1 MRLTSIL
8 LLELLVGTV
17 VHPKATIFAV
27 AGPIVIGS
35 NCIIEEGA
43 VIVNRCVFK
52 LQLELTS
59 LSVLTLPLVTSLTA
73 LLPDSASHSRKEIMR
88 IGDLN
93 LFSVQSRVESPVVGN
108 FNTFLPKSQ
117 TASTVRISNCCV
129 VGAGC
134 ALLPTLSSEE
144 EEEGVEGR
152 REDEVLEPYTVL
164 YLTSDGDGEEGR
176 TVNRRTWDG
185 KGEEGERDLRMK
197 HVEYLRE
204 VSGLS
209 SLSALFSGGR
219 SSGEGGK
226 GGDAFDTSS

>member
-1 MRLTSIL
+1 MRLQPFVLSSAAEAELGFL
-8 LLELLVGTV
+8 LTLLGTV

-43 VIVNRCVFK
+43 VIVNRCVSNLSWSCSPSSFD
-52 LQLELTS
+52 S
-59 LSVLTLPLVTSLTA
+59 LRLAHLSLPI
-73 LLPDSASHSRKEIMR
+73 ASPSRKEIMR

-93 LFSVQSRVESPVVGN
+93 LFSIQSRVESPVVGN

-117 TASTVRISNCCV
+117 TASTVRISSCCV

-134 ALLPTLSSEE
+134 ALLPTLSSGEK
-144 EEEGVEGR
+144 EEGVESR

-164 YLTSDGDGEEGR
+164 YLTSDGEGEEGR

-204 VSGLS
+204 VSRNDS
-209 SLSALFSGGR
+209 
-219 SSGEGGK
+219 
-226 GGDAFDTSS
+226 

>member
-1 MRLTSIL
+1 MSSLPPSL
-8 LLELLVGTV
+8 LLSSHQRSRSTNLEMAPIKDVLTISSRAVVCQDSELKGAITIGSGTV

-43 VIVNRCVFK
+43 VIVNR
-52 LQLELTS
+52 
-59 LSVLTLPLVTSLTA
+59 
-73 LLPDSASHSRKEIMR
+73 RKEIMR

-93 LFSVQSRVESPVVGN
+93 LFSIQSRVESPVVGN

-134 ALLPTLSSEE
+134 ALLPAFSTEE
-144 EEEGVEGR
+144 EELLEGKR
-152 REDEVLEPYTVL
+152 KDEVLEPYTVL
-164 YLTSDGDGEEGR
+164 YLTSDGEGEEGR

-204 VSGLS
+204 MLPKVTRMR
-209 SLSALFSGGR
+209 AV
-219 SSGEGGK
+219 
-226 GGDAFDTSS
+226 